1 MKKRILAWVLLIGF
15 VLLIINLLTFRLY
28 LEVSLIIYTIVALTF
43 VFLNMGNKT

>member
-1 MKKRILAWVLLIGF
+1 MKKRILAWILLIGF